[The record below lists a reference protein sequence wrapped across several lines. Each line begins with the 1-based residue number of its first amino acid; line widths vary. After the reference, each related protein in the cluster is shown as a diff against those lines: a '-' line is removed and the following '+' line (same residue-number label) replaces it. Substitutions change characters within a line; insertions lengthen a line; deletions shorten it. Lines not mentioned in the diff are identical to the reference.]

1 MDCKF
6 FPISSLNGTVYLAVL
21 PKENHRENIFEALS
35 RALGKNVTA
44 ADLCCSK
51 ESPRPEFPGL
61 RIDANWTHSKD
72 VCVLAYSGECRVG
85 VDLEFHSRNRLKLAD
100 RFYSSEEVE
109 RIHRLQADK
118 GENSALRFFY
128 RQWCRKEAFY
138 KCRGGDFFE
147 GTLRR
152 DMQSDLVEGVSLL
165 DLNPKDYGIQGECS
179 LCLATM
185 PLVGVEV

>member
-1 MDCKF
+1 MDSKF

-21 PKENHRENIFEALS
+21 PKENHRARIFEALS
-35 RALGKNVTA
+35 QPLGKTVTA
-44 ADLCCSK
+44 ADLSCSE

-61 RIDANWTHSKD
+61 CIDANWTHSKD
-72 VCVLAYSGECRVG
+72 ICVLAYSKECRVG

-100 RFYSSEEVE
+100 RFYAVQEAQCL
-109 RIHRLQADK
+109 HRLQVDE
-118 GENSALRFFY
+118 GEESALRRFY
-128 RQWCRKEAFY
+128 TLWCRKEAFY

-152 DMQSDLVEGVSLL
+152 DMQANLVEGVSLL
-165 DLNPKDYGIQGECS
+165 DLNPRDYSIQGECS

-185 PLVGVEV
+185 PLAGT